1 MKTVDQQMEDFK
13 KLSLQEKKEIVFK
26 MFDELKDINDNFKYV
41 YENLPTIEITDILME
56 SLYRDLAELAE
67 EKRSAIKSIE
77 WNKIEK
83 MNNRIKEIQR
93 LEKEASAKDDPE
105 QILNAIIG

>member
-41 YENLPTIEITDILME
+41 YENLPTIEITDTLMDD
-56 SLYRDLAELAE
+56 LYKDLAELAE
-67 EKRSAIKSIE
+67 EKRSAIKVIE
-77 WNKIEK
+77 
-83 MNNRIKEIQR
+83 
-93 LEKEASAKDDPE
+93 
-105 QILNAIIG
+105 